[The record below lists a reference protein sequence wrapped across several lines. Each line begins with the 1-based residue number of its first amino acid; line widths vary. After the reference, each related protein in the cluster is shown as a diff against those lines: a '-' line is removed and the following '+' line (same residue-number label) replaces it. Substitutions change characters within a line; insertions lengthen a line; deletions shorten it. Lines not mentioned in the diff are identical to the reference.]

1 MPRTG
6 SYPVRAVITDRLPG
20 LLKGETNAIQKLN
33 TKISFTPS
41 LQAWSQNDI
50 IERRHPGA
58 PRLEFEQLSR
68 NISTLTQS
76 DTQNSWL
83 QTG

>member
-1 MPRTG
+1 M
-6 SYPVRAVITDRLPG
+6 RAVITDRLPG

-41 LQAWSQNDI
+41 LQAWSQDYDP
-50 IERRHPGA
+50 ERWHISA
-58 PRLEFEQLSR
+58 SRLELEQLSR